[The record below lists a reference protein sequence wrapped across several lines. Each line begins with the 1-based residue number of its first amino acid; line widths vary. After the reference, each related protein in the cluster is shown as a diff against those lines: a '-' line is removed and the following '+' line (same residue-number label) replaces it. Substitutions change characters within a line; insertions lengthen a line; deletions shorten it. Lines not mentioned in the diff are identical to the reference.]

1 MTQQQ
6 SPQPVQPV
14 QPVQAPP
21 SAQSPAAP
29 QPQQSQQPP
38 AAPGFPQSPTP
49 PAPSQPQPV
58 QPQPSTRP
66 DATAQPPRRS
76 TIQTLLLVLGVIL
89 VVIAVFAFAWFAYGL
104 LGDVGRAACV
114 LVVGAIAVGVAV
126 ALTPRL
132 RVTAEGLAWAGL
144 IALAIGAILISTIGG
159 SHVSGELAS
168 LIAGALLFAA
178 AGVGLGL
185 RRIPLPG
192 GLPPLRAYSLY
203 AVFAMPVA
211 VMLMAYAL
219 PLPDHAQRLT
229 IESALAGVTA
239 ILLAAMPSADARRRA
254 PDFERIA
261 SLIVATVAL
270 VLASVAFVT
279 TVDYGHDLWAT
290 AALLPVVVVAWVG
303 VLAVTYVRTM
313 MRTGRPLPTGLR
325 FVPVS
330 AIIWVLSIST
340 TLILRMLPTSMD
352 LEARRMWAYLP
363 AILVAAAAAIAACVL
378 PVSTVPTETVP
389 TEPVPTNAVP
399 SNAAREGARRFAVST
414 TERVAAALN
423 GSMVLLIMVCG
434 EFGREGIPPL
444 VTSMAAFVG
453 LLAATACAWMRATA
467 PTRKPER
474 VRRDTAARPTGPYAM
489 TPPLMGPYP
498 EGPYAEGPYAVPQ
511 QPVPQA
517 AARPVLYPDPS
528 PATQYPAAQY
538 PPSPYPPAYAN
549 SPYPSV
555 PHPMQPTMTQPAVAQ
570 PPTSQ
575 PQVVMVTK
583 ARGVDFAGVI
593 VTSFTVLATV
603 FLFFDTLI
611 SPRPYAPADLI
622 CGTVGVMALA
632 AGVRW
637 MMAWPRVRSWTALWP
652 GLTLLMVPSLLV
664 SWTSPLSF
672 PRALILFGIALA
684 VLLWGAVRGLQAPL
698 IYGTVVLV
706 AHLVTVLWPWLA
718 VFSRQF
724 WWVWL
729 LIGGVILI
737 VAAARYEASL
747 KTMRTLATRIGQLR

>member
-6 SPQPVQPV
+6 SPQPAQPA
-14 QPVQAPP
+14 QP
-21 SAQSPAAP
+21 SA
-29 QPQQSQQPP
+29 
-38 AAPGFPQSPTP
+38 
-49 PAPSQPQPV
+49 
-58 QPQPSTRP
+58 RP
-66 DATAQPPRRS
+66 DAPAQPPHRS

-114 LVVGAIAVGVAV
+114 IAVGAIAVVVAV
-126 ALTPRL
+126 VLTPRL

-159 SHVSGELAS
+159 PHVSGELAS
-168 LIAGALLFAA
+168 LAAGALLFAV

-219 PLPDHAQRLT
+219 PLPDHAQRFT
-229 IESALAGVTA
+229 VESTLAGVTA
-239 ILLAAMPSADARRRA
+239 VLLAALPSTDARRRA

-261 SLIVATVAL
+261 SLVVATVAL
-270 VLASVAFVT
+270 ALASVAFVT

-313 MRTGRPLPTGLR
+313 TRTGRPMPSGLR

-330 AIIWVLSIST
+330 AIIWVLAIST

-352 LEARRMWAYLP
+352 WETRRMWAYLP
-363 AILVAAAAAIAACVL
+363 AILVAAAAAIASCVL
-378 PVSTVPTETVP
+378 PGPREEDALEAEAAGKDATAGKDGGRPVVST
-389 TEPVPTNAVP
+389 A
-399 SNAAREGARRFAVST
+399 
-414 TERVAAALN
+414 ERVAAALN

-453 LLAATACAWMRATA
+453 LLAATAFAWMSATA

-474 VRRDTAARPTGPYAM
+474 VRRETTARPTGPYAM

-498 EGPYAEGPYAVPQ
+498 ESPYAEGPYAVAP
-511 QPVPQA
+511 QPVPPQA
-517 AARPVLYPDPS
+517 AAHRPALYPDPS

-549 SPYPSV
+549 SPYPTTPYPSA
-555 PHPMQPTMTQPAVAQ
+555 PHPMQQPLMTQPAVAQ
-570 PPTSQ
+570 PTTSQ
-575 PQVVMVTK
+575 PQVVTVTK
-583 ARGVDFAGVI
+583 ARGVDFVGVI

-611 SPRPYAPADLI
+611 APRPYAPADLI
-622 CGTVGVMALA
+622 CGAVGAVALA

>member
-1 MTQQQ
+1 M
-6 SPQPVQPV
+6 
-14 QPVQAPP
+14 
-21 SAQSPAAP
+21 
-29 QPQQSQQPP
+29 
-38 AAPGFPQSPTP
+38 
-49 PAPSQPQPV
+49 
-58 QPQPSTRP
+58 
-66 DATAQPPRRS
+66 
-76 TIQTLLLVLGVIL
+76 LGVIL

-114 LVVGAIAVGVAV
+114 IVVGAVAV
-126 ALTPRL
+126 VVAVVLTPRL

-159 SHVSGELAS
+159 PRVSGELAS
-168 LIAGALLFAA
+168 LAAGALLFAV
-178 AGVGLGL
+178 AGAGLGL

-219 PLPDHAQRLT
+219 PLPDHAQRFT
-229 IESALAGVTA
+229 VESTLAGITA
-239 ILLAAMPSADARRRA
+239 VLLAALPSTDARRRA

-261 SLIVATVAL
+261 ALVVATVAL
-270 VLASVAFVT
+270 VLASVAFIT
-279 TVDYGHDLWAT
+279 TVDYGHDLWT
-290 AALLPVVVVAWVG
+290 TTALLPVVVAAWAG

-313 MRTGRPLPTGLR
+313 TRTGRPMPTGLR

-352 LEARRMWAYLP
+352 LETRRMWAYLP
-363 AILVAAAAAIAACVL
+363 AVLVAAAAAIAACVL
-378 PVSTVPTETVP
+378 PGP
-389 TEPVPTNAVP
+389 
-399 SNAAREGARRFAVST
+399 REGDALEAEAAGKDATAGKDGGRPVVSPA
-414 TERVAAALN
+414 ERVAAALN

-453 LLAATACAWMRATA
+453 LLAATAFAWMRATA

-498 EGPYAEGPYAVPQ
+498 EGPYPEGPYAVAPQPVSQ
-511 QPVPQA
+511 QPVPQQA
-517 AARPVLYPDPS
+517 AAPRPALYPDPS

-549 SPYPSV
+549 SPYPTTPYPSA
-555 PHPMQPTMTQPAVAQ
+555 PHPMQQPLMTQPAVAQ
-570 PPTSQ
+570 PTTLQ

-583 ARGVDFAGVI
+583 ARGVDFVGVI
-593 VTSFTVLATV
+593 ITSFTVLATV

-611 SPRPYAPADLI
+611 APRPYAPADLI
-622 CGTVGVMALA
+622 CGAVGAVALA

>member
-1 MTQQQ
+1 M
-6 SPQPVQPV
+6 
-14 QPVQAPP
+14 
-21 SAQSPAAP
+21 
-29 QPQQSQQPP
+29 
-38 AAPGFPQSPTP
+38 
-49 PAPSQPQPV
+49 
-58 QPQPSTRP
+58 
-66 DATAQPPRRS
+66 
-76 TIQTLLLVLGVIL
+76 LGVAL

-159 SHVSGELAS
+159 PRVSGELAS
-168 LIAGALLFAA
+168 LAAGALLFTV

-185 RRIPLPG
+185 RRIPLPC

-211 VMLMAYAL
+211 VMLMATAL
-219 PLPDHAQRLT
+219 PIPDHAQRFT

-239 ILLAAMPSADARRRA
+239 ILLAALSSTDARRRA

-261 SLIVATVAL
+261 ALVVATVAL

-279 TVDYGHDLWAT
+279 TVDYGHDLWAS

-303 VLAVTYVRTM
+303 VITVTYVRTM
-313 MRTGRPLPTGLR
+313 TRTGRPLPTGLR

-330 AIIWVLSIST
+330 AIIWVLAVST

-352 LEARRMWAYLP
+352 LETRRMWAYLP
-363 AILVAAAAAIAACVL
+363 AILVATAAAIAACAL
-378 PVSTVPTETVP
+378 PTRAVTTETVPTNTVPTNAVPTETVP
-389 TEPVPTNAVP
+389 TNTVPTNAVP
-399 SNAAREGARRFAVST
+399 SNAAEAGARRFAVST
-414 TERVAAALN
+414 AERVAAALN
-423 GSMVLLIMVCG
+423 GSTVLLIMVCG

-453 LLAATACAWMRATA
+453 LLAATTFAWMRATV

-474 VRRDTAARPTGPYAM
+474 VRRETTARPTGPYTM

-498 EGPYAEGPYAVPQ
+498 EGPYAVTPQPVPQ
-511 QPVPQA
+511 QPVPQQPVPQQA
-517 AARPVLYPDPS
+517 AAPRPALYPDPS
-528 PATQYPAAQY
+528 PAAQYPAAQC

-549 SPYPSV
+549 SPYPTTPYPSA
-555 PHPMQPTMTQPAVAQ
+555 PNPMQHPLMTQPSIAQPTM
-570 PPTSQ
+570 SQ
-575 PQVVMVTK
+575 PQGVMVTK
-583 ARGVDFAGVI
+583 ARGVDFVGVI

-622 CGTVGVMALA
+622 CGAVGVVTLA

-637 MMAWPRVRSWTALWP
+637 MMAWPHVRSWTALWP
-652 GLTLLMVPSLLV
+652 GLTLLMAPSLLV

-672 PRALILFGIALA
+672 PRALILFGLALA
-684 VLLWGAVRGLQAPL
+684 VLLWGAIRGLQAPL

-706 AHLVTVLWPWLA
+706 VHLVTVLWPWLA

-747 KTMRTLATRIGQLR
+747 RTMRTLATRIGQLR